1 MELTATNART
11 DHEYLVNDWKIST
24 FISFSESNSS
34 YDLHISNAYN
44 SIKSEVEVSILNESV
59 YDIPLI
65 ASIDD
70 SKLLIRA
77 SCTDGIHYF
86 QLNTKNMDLKECT
99 SKYKWLDS
107 YMDEAFVNSSDGK
120 CYVKTLRPS

>member
-1 MELTATNART
+1 ML
-11 DHEYLVNDWKIST
+11 I
-24 FISFSESNSS
+24 
-34 YDLHISNAYN
+34 DLS
-44 SIKSEVEVSILNESV
+44 KLKVGNESV

-120 CYVKTLRPS
+120 CYVKDDKGIYEIDLKTKSPNQIFNYNWCCTGEYANLMFLIVLQRR